1 MLKTNKALGQS
12 LYYSR
17 RHRVPSQEVLRGLG
31 SPGRKMSSAG
41 LCAPGNQTEREI
53 ERERE
58 REREREKEGHGN
70 PSLWWNKSGL
80 LNSVWVY
87 IPYYKVASSDK
98 DQKTRLYKLPRK
110 QGVSSVQSLSRV

>member
-41 LCAPGNQTEREI
+41 LCAPGNQPEREI

-58 REREREKEGHGN
+58 RERERRTREPK
-70 PSLWWNKSGL
+70 SLVEQEWFIEFCVGIYTIL
-80 LNSVWVY
+80 
-87 IPYYKVASSDK
+87 
-98 DQKTRLYKLPRK
+98 
-110 QGVSSVQSLSRV
+110 QGSFFR